1 MEPVKIRGTWRFV
14 DSNGVYHR
22 MTEEEFAAYVNGVA
36 AAPVE
41 EPVVIEPVV
50 EQPVVIEDPVMESF
64 EGE

>member
-36 AAPVE
+36 AAPVIEEHVVVEPVAIE
-41 EPVVIEPVV
+41 EPV
-50 EQPVVIEDPVMESF
+50 MELP

>member
-14 DSNGVYHR
+14 DTNGVYQR
-22 MTEEEFAAYVNGVA
+22 MTEDEFTAYVNGVIPA
-36 AAPVE
+36 ATIE
-41 EPVVIEPVV
+41 EPVV

>member
-14 DSNGVYHR
+14 DSNGVYQR

-36 AAPVE
+36 AV
-41 EPVVIEPVV
+41 PVVEEPVV